1 MITSKH
7 PGEESLKTL
16 FGYSS
21 ELEKDCGVMPQR
33 AQMKSEDY
41 IATDHSLFFFSFEL
55 ESFLSKGCYH

>member
-7 PGEESLKTL
+7 PGEKSVKTL

-21 ELEKDCGVMPQR
+21 ELKNACGVMAQR

-41 IATDHSLFFFSFEL
+41 IATDHSLFFLSFEL
-55 ESFLSKGCYH
+55 ESFLNKGCFH

>member
-7 PGEESLKTL
+7 PGEESVKSL

-21 ELEKDCGVMPQR
+21 ELKSACGFVPQR

-41 IATDHSLFFFSFEL
+41 IAAAHSLFFLSFEL
-55 ESFLSKGCYH
+55 ESFLNKGCFH